1 MPLCELTVS
10 VLTSANSDGLTLMK
24 RHTLTA
30 LLVRK
35 CCSAVGVCSYMCECH
50 SVRPPLRAATYPEPA
65 VMCVTQVGVIA
76 FGTSVPCHLCA
87 TNVTELRPNPDI
99 LYSAPWLIWLE

>member
-1 MPLCELTVS
+1 
-10 VLTSANSDGLTLMK
+10 MK

-30 LLVRK
+30 ALARK
-35 CCSAVGVCSYMCECH
+35 CRAAVGVHGYTRERH
-50 SVRPPLRAATYPEPA
+50 SVRPALPAATYPQPA

-99 LYSAPWLIWLE
+99 LYSAPRLIWLE